1 MSHLIESADRWRD
14 EVRRAASEI
23 GLVSSYCAAEA
34 LYWLCG
40 GSNLRFFL
48 KKVRR
53 SGKDRW
59 WVGAEGSP
67 DWIGDPLGDPDPAAY
82 AGGRM
87 MLPPRRSPGK
97 KVEKLIRVATAPAL
111 AGAVDLARVAF
122 PGRGTVKA
130 SVEVYA
136 TTGLV
141 VRVISVQNV
150 RRALK
155 IVPVPFQMASSGIHD
170 RIDDAIDAVL
180 DQLRGTVSQD
190 VLES

>member
-14 EVRRAASEI
+14 EVRRAALEI
-23 GLVSSYCAAEA
+23 GPVSSYCAAEA

-48 KKVRR
+48 KRVRW

-59 WVGAEGSP
+59 WVGAEGDP
-67 DWIGDPLGDPDPAAY
+67 GWVADPLGDADPAAY
-82 AGGRM
+82 AAGRRM
-87 MLPPRRSPGK
+87 RPPHNAPGA
-97 KVEKLIRVATAPAL
+97 KVEKLVRVATAPAL
-111 AGAVDLARVAF
+111 AEVIDLAKVAC

-130 SVEVYA
+130 SVEIYT

-141 VRVISVQNV
+141 VRVNGVQSV
-150 RRALK
+150 RRGRR
-155 IVPVPFQMASSGIHD
+155 IVPVSFLLASSGIHD
-170 RIDDAIDAVL
+170 RIDDAIGAVM

-190 VLES
+190 ILES

>member
-1 MSHLIESADRWRD
+1 MSHLIESADRWRN
-14 EVRRAASEI
+14 EVRRAASEV
-23 GLVSSYCAAEA
+23 GPVSSYCAAEA

-48 KKVRR
+48 KRVRR

-67 DWIGDPLGDPDPAAY
+67 DWVADALGDAEPAAY

-87 MLPPRRSPGK
+87 TPPPRGSPGK
-97 KVEKLIRVATAPAL
+97 KVEKLIRIATAPAL
-111 AGAVDLARVAF
+111 AEAVDLARVAF
-122 PGRGTVKA
+122 PRRGTVKA
-130 SVEVYA
+130 SVEIYA

-141 VRVISVQNV
+141 VRIIGVQNV
-150 RRALK
+150 RRGRR
-155 IVPVPFQMASSGIHD
+155 IVPVSFQMASSGIHD

-180 DQLRGTVSQD
+180 DQLRGTLSQD